1 MRTLEFA
8 FKLLKSTSFHLKK
21 PDIPINESERLKAL
35 SEYRILGTKPE
46 ENYDDITKIASLT
59 CGTPIALLSLV
70 DSDRQWFK
78 AKVGIDAQETV
89 RDWSFCAHAIHSSEP
104 LIVED
109 ALQDERFFDNPL
121 VKGEP
126 KIRLYAGFPLQNE
139 ENHRIGTLC
148 VIDREPHGLTD
159 VQLSVMQSLSR
170 QAVAFLELR
179 KRSIKLIES
188 YCSLVD
194 DGNIIST
201 CSYCRKAKDTD
212 GHWLHL
218 DRYLSKRTNLNFSHG
233 ICDLCI
239 EEHFPDVLEVWQS
252 EEKQKLESIQQH
264 SSGNLC
270 GLATKK
276 IYWTITYSD

>member
-1 MRTLEFA
+1 M
-8 FKLLKSTSFHLKK
+8 FHLKK

-78 AKVGIDAQETV
+78 AKVGIEAQETV

-126 KIRLYAGFPLQNE
+126 KIRLYAGFPLQND
-139 ENHRIGTLC
+139 ENHRIGTGHSAL
-148 VIDREPHGLTD
+148 
-159 VQLSVMQSLSR
+159 
-170 QAVAFLELR
+170 
-179 KRSIKLIES
+179 LIES
-188 YCSLVD
+188 HMDLAIHNLASWNPSVATRHDMTMCSQPFPR
-194 DGNIIST
+194 ST
-201 CSYCRKAKDTD
+201 WFRGET
-212 GHWLHL
+212 
-218 DRYLSKRTNLNFSHG
+218 
-233 ICDLCI
+233 
-239 EEHFPDVLEVWQS
+239 
-252 EEKQKLESIQQH
+252 
-264 SSGNLC
+264 
-270 GLATKK
+270 
-276 IYWTITYSD
+276 